1 MQCNAVRCRTV
12 IMQSNAIMQK
22 IQCNGALTMQLLKD
36 LGPYIQ
42 QGLQWVQQ
50 KKAEEIQNE
59 ENLEAQIYNYMCG
72 AVCGYCQCVSLCT
85 ACSPGSVERCYVAR

>member
-1 MQCNAVRCRTV
+1 
-12 IMQSNAIMQK
+12 
-22 IQCNGALTMQLLKD
+22 MQLLKD

-59 ENLEAQIYNYMCG
+59 ENLEAQIYNYKWG
-72 AVCGYCQCVSLCT
+72 AFCSCCHCASLQ
-85 ACSPGSVERCYVAR
+85 VAMALLIAFLY

>member
-1 MQCNAVRCRTV
+1 MQYLPVYADTSVSVMIHYNIVSY
-12 IMQSNAIMQK
+12 INIYQK
-22 IQCNGALTMQLLKD
+22 KHPSCSALIVQLLKD

-72 AVCGYCQCVSLCT
+72 AFCCCHC
-85 ACSPGSVERCYVAR
+85 E